1 MRRADECG
9 SCTRVCVCA
18 AQFAYDVKGR
28 RPCLGGFPVV
38 GEAKADRGGG
48 GGGGEVQAAGAGC
61 VFTSEHEGEEEVKI
75 PNKRI

>member
-1 MRRADECG
+1 MNVALVRVC
-9 SCTRVCVCA
+9 VCVCA

-48 GGGGEVQAAGAGC
+48 GGGGGEVQTAGAGC